1 MLSIILQALLTPLEW
16 TITVVV
22 LGWAV
27 LTGKTLQRLNDIETK
42 KIPELEKEMQQLQSD
57 ITSINKSAN
66 EVTGSLIQ
74 IMDKLNYMQHGMDK
88 DAEADK
94 EYKTEMR
101 ENLKEVFNRFNT
113 QEENIRKFYA
123 ANPTIKQAERK
134 YP

>member
-94 EYKTEMR
+94 DYKAEMR
-101 ENLKEVFNRFNT
+101 ENLKNVFVQFDK
-113 QEENIRKFYA
+113 QEGNIRKFYK
-123 ANPTIKQAERK
+123 ANPDINEPDRE
-134 YP
+134 Y